1 MALEELPS
9 IAYGL
14 NSARDPVVNIY
25 SPGRAALSTL
35 RAGIVRLEQI
45 TNYPFEGGIHIVV
58 KPEIAT
64 TFSILLRIPS
74 WAHEA
79 NIQINGADWMHATI
93 PGTYAVLERDWQDN
107 DVIDLQLPMSPAMH
121 WKTGHSVQE
130 SSGPDGSPIKQEVMH
145 YDYVAITRGPLVY
158 ATDLIDGFK
167 TQETIRLVDGVGR
180 SSLEV
185 IDTPPGCEGPAIRLN
200 LGYRPPLIFHPY
212 YEAGGRKDGTWRL
225 TWQQVTPESVP
236 ISREN

>member
-1 MALEELPS
+1 
-9 IAYGL
+9 
-14 NSARDPVVNIY
+14 
-25 SPGRAALSTL
+25 
-35 RAGIVRLEQI
+35 
-45 TNYPFEGGIHIVV
+45 
-58 KPEIAT
+58 
-64 TFSILLRIPS
+64 
-74 WAHEA
+74 
-79 NIQINGADWMHATI
+79 
-93 PGTYAVLERDWQDN
+93 
-107 DVIDLQLPMSPAMH
+107 
-121 WKTGHSVQE
+121 
-130 SSGPDGSPIKQEVMH
+130 MH